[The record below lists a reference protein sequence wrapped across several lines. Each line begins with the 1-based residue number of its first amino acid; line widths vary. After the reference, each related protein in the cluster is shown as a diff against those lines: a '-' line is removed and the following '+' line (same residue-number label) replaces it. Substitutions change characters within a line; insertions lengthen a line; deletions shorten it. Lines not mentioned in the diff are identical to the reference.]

1 MKLYI
6 LKAFRQFLTV
16 ALLFTLCFSL
26 SIVSAQ
32 ESVNTTG
39 GEAMGS
45 GGTASYSVGQVFYD
59 ANAGT
64 NGFVI
69 QGVQQPYEISVV
81 SGIDEAKGITLT
93 AKAYPNP
100 TTDYLTL
107 EVSDISLSSLS
118 YYLYDMSGKLLQR
131 VNISSNQ
138 TSIAMRNLPAAVY
151 FVKVVMNQEGSAKE
165 VKTFKIVK
173 D

>member
-1 MKLYI
+1 MKVST
-6 LKAFRQFLTV
+6 LKPFIHFLTV
-16 ALLFTLCFSL
+16 LLLSTLYLSL
-26 SIVSAQ
+26 SSVSAQ

-39 GEAMGS
+39 GEATGS
-45 GGTASYSVGQVFYD
+45 GGTASYSVGQVFYVT
-59 ANAGT
+59 NAGT
-64 NGFVI
+64 SGSVM

-81 SGIDEAKGITLT
+81 SGIEQAKGITLF

-118 YYLYDMSGKLLQR
+118 YYLYDMNGKLMQR
-131 VNISSNQ
+131 VNITSYQ
-138 TSIAMRNLPAAVY
+138 TTIAMQNLPSAVY
-151 FVKVVMNQEGSAKE
+151 FIKVVMSQGSSTQE

-173 D
+173 K